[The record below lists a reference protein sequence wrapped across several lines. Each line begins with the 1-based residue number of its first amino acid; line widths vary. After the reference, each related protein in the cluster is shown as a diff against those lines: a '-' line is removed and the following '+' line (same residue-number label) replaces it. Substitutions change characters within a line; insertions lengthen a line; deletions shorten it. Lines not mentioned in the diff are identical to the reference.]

1 MNIFTGADKGLSP
14 AWCQAIT
21 WASYELL
28 SIKSLS
34 TNFMQW
40 KLIQNTDIF
49 FPENVFENVVCNI
62 SAILLRPQCADGL
75 ISLTSVKTGT
85 FSSKKVHNSWKVF
98 FNSSTGKD
106 ILLVN
111 CPTSEKALFKTLSEL
126 MRELFVECF
135 CNIWYFDCWL
145 ILWLNNP

>member
-49 FPENVFENVVCNI
+49 FPENVFKMLFAIYLPFCSGLNV
-62 SAILLRPQCADGL
+62 
-75 ISLTSVKTGT
+75 
-85 FSSKKVHNSWKVF
+85 
-98 FNSSTGKD
+98 
-106 ILLVN
+106 
-111 CPTSEKALFKTLSEL
+111 L
-126 MRELFVECF
+126 MV
-135 CNIWYFDCWL
+135 
-145 ILWLNNP
+145 